1 MNTLT
6 VAAGF
11 SGPGSL
17 GQHLAGTKG
26 IVGFAGNGLAP
37 GGAGGRLD
45 VVPCAPRLA
54 KASPHS
60 FNIIPA

>member
-11 SGPGSL
+11 SGPGGL
-17 GQHLAGTKG
+17 GQQAGTKG
-26 IVGFAGNGLAP
+26 SVGFAGNGLAP

-54 KASPHS
+54 KASLHS